1 MARIPSFEE
10 TLLEIHQSL
19 GLERRP
25 SKFVGQFS
33 DLGMSLD
40 KHEEMAREL
49 LDEIFDAL
57 NMDGQAQED
66 ATGNMFEWGNF
77 HKALELHTWTGPAS
91 QQQVVWHLLAYS
103 YVPALARR
111 LAFWELA
118 NVEEGVPALDAGMPG
133 GRFWFFPQWHE
144 ASGKATM
151 PVTQV
156 IDWLLDLLGEQSLGD
171 AGKSLGN
178 ANLRQ
183 EGASAAVRTL
193 HNWRKGI
200 TPKNTAVIDT
210 IFPDDAELR
219 FDGAFTQFDGLPPEQ
234 QFGAALA
241 FVREK
246 GLNAKS
252 LSWEIPMKAS
262 RLEPIFLG
270 DAAEEEKMEFVR
282 RVAIRYAPPDMRTI
296 RQRMKVARMGQ
307 DAYER
312 LMKFLCPDVDP
323 SCADPKR
330 NKMRQLIG
338 LFEGTY
344 NLTIQAWHHGNTY
357 EEQNAWFES
366 QLPPWDKET
375 LFLSILPSRR
385 ETAYEELA
393 LHLTRRFFELCPDDP
408 LPDMWP
414 TTPDD
419 APPIFEHRLRLL
431 KRDAEEFLRI
441 EQLKER
447 VRTASPCASP
457 WRTLQAENSY
467 WVISQFAQDAELPLS
482 MRGMA
487 VQRMRELAVTESE
500 KVGTILIELDNL
512 LDCPPNQ
519 RPPAMRERVAAL
531 LAEAE
536 NIQGKD
542 IWAGPLLR
550 MRAKH
555 KLAQDD
561 LKGAASDFRDALA
574 ACSGYSYGGL
584 RGEIAHEVW
593 ATDLAQVG
601 FVPENQEKFYRNMLG
616 YMEFPDGPSAFE
628 DAAVECEEFF
638 WNTLYRPYPGVE
650 RREPPANIEFKPL
663 LKGTFDLIAKAD
675 WEALQT
681 LLTCHARKFKDRK
694 LPEAR
699 RDSVLMLWI
708 KFVHGLESASA
719 LAQRIMP
726 PAFATEFSNLDSI
739 LANWHQAIRILL
751 EVWPEQAGIPDFKRQ
766 TPLMLAANHGD
777 AELATLLL
785 ANKGC
790 DVNAQDCLGR
800 TALHAAVTGQSAKC
814 VAAML
819 EAGPN
824 PYKATQDE
832 QNTALHTAVR
842 MGDPNIARL
851 ILDRFPK
858 LGMQPNEFGKT
869 ALDMARDYLNDYNDF
884 AAFMRNR
891 HGRRIGSRTDFEHLV
906 SLLSENTA

>member
-10 TLLEIHQSL
+10 ILLEIHQSL
-19 GLERRP
+19 GLERRS

-40 KHEEMAREL
+40 KHQEMAGEL
-49 LDEIFDAL
+49 LSEIFDAL
-57 NMDGQAQED
+57 NMDGRAQKN

-133 GRFWFFPQWHE
+133 GLFWFFPQWHE

-156 IDWLLDLLGEQSLGD
+156 IDWLLDLLGEQLLGD

-200 TPKNTAVIDT
+200 TPKNAASIDT

-219 FDGAFTQFDGLPPEQ
+219 FDGAFTPIDGLASSQE
-234 QFGAALA
+234 FDAALA

-246 GLNAKS
+246 GLNAES

-262 RLEPIFLG
+262 RLEPIFVG
-270 DAAEEEKMEFVR
+270 HAAEEEKIEFVQR
-282 RVAIRYAPPDMRTI
+282 IAIRYAPPDMRTI

-312 LMKFLCPDVDP
+312 LVKFLHPDVDP

-330 NKMRQLIG
+330 NKIRQLIG
-338 LFEGTY
+338 LFEFVY
-344 NLTIQAWHHGNTY
+344 NLTIQAWHHGNAR
-357 EEQNAWFES
+357 EEQDAWFEAM
-366 QLPPWDKET
+366 LPPWDKET
-375 LFLSILPSRR
+375 LLLSILPSRQA
-385 ETAYEELA
+385 TAYEELA
-393 LHLTRRFFELCPDDP
+393 RHLTRRFFELRPDVP

-431 KRDAEEFLRI
+431 KRDAEESLRI
-441 EQLKER
+441 EELKER
-447 VRTASPCASP
+447 VRTASP
-457 WRTLQAENSY
+457 WRTLQAESSY
-467 WVISQFAQDAELPLS
+467 WVISQFAQDAELPMP

-500 KVGTILIELDNL
+500 KSGAILIELGNL

-519 RPPAMRERVAAL
+519 RPPAMRERVTAL

-536 NIQGKD
+536 NTQGRD

-555 KLAQDD
+555 KLAQND

-574 ACSGYSYGGL
+574 TCSEYSYGPL
-584 RGEIAHEVW
+584 RGEIAHEAW
-593 ATDLAQVG
+593 ATDLAQIG

-616 YMEFPDGPSAFE
+616 YMEFPDGPPAFE
-628 DAAVECEEFF
+628 DAAVQCEEFF
-638 WNTLYRPYPGVE
+638 WNTLYRTYPSIE
-650 RREPPANIEFKPL
+650 RREPPGNIEFEPL

-675 WEALQT
+675 WEALRA
-681 LLTCHARKFKDRK
+681 LLTRHARKLKGRK

-699 RDSVLMLWI
+699 RDSVLMLWM
-708 KFVHGLESASA
+708 KFVHGLESAGADTQS
-719 LAQRIMP
+719 IMP
-726 PAFATEFSNLDSI
+726 PEFAAEFSKLDDI
-739 LANWHQAIRILL
+739 LASWRQAIRILL
-751 EVWPEQAGIPDFKRQ
+751 EVWPEQASIPDFKGQ
-766 TPLMLAANHGD
+766 TPLMLAADHGD
-777 AELATLLL
+777 AELVTLLL

-790 DVNAQDCLGR
+790 DVNAQDYLGR
-800 TALHAAVTGQSAKC
+800 TALHAAVTGRSAQC
-814 VAAML
+814 VAAVL
-819 EAGPN
+819 GAGPN
-824 PYKATQDE
+824 PYKVTEDE

-858 LGMQPNEFGKT
+858 FGTQPNQFGKT
-869 ALDMARDYLNDYNDF
+869 ALDMARDYLDNYDDF
-884 AAFMRNR
+884 AAFMRNQ
-891 HGRRIGSRTDFEHLV
+891 HGRRIGSCADFEHLV
-906 SLLSENTA
+906 SLLS

>member
-10 TLLEIHQSL
+10 ILLEIHQSL

-40 KHEEMAREL
+40 RHQEMAEEL
-49 LDEIFDAL
+49 LNEIFGAL
-57 NMDGQAQED
+57 DMDCQARED
-66 ATGNMFEWGNF
+66 TKGNLFEWGNF

-133 GRFWFFPQWHE
+133 GLFWFFPQWHE

-200 TPKNTAVIDT
+200 TPKNAASIDT

-219 FDGAFTQFDGLPPEQ
+219 FDGAFTPIDGLAPAQE
-234 QFGAALA
+234 FDAALA

-246 GLNAKS
+246 GLNAES

-270 DAAEEEKMEFVR
+270 EAAEEEKMEFVR

-296 RQRMKVARMGQ
+296 RLRLKVARMGQ

-312 LMKFLCPDVDP
+312 LVKFLCPDVDP

-330 NKMRQLIG
+330 NKMRQLVG
-338 LFEGTY
+338 LFEGIY

-357 EEQNAWFES
+357 AEQDVWFEA

-393 LHLTRRFFELCPDDP
+393 HHLIRRFFELRPDDP

-414 TTPDD
+414 TIPDD

-431 KRDAEEFLRI
+431 KRDAEELLRI

-447 VRTASPCASP
+447 VRTASPWP
-457 WRTLQAENSY
+457 TLQAENSY
-467 WVISQFAQDAELPLS
+467 WVISQFAQDAELPMS

-487 VQRMRELAVTESE
+487 VQRMRELAATEGE
-500 KVGTILIELDNL
+500 KSGSILIELGNL
-512 LDCPPNQ
+512 FDCPPKQ
-519 RPPAMRERVAAL
+519 RPPGMRERVAAL
-531 LAEAE
+531 LSEVE
-536 NIQGKD
+536 ESPSKD
-542 IWAGPLLR
+542 IWTAPLLR

-555 KLAQDD
+555 KLALDD
-561 LKGAASDFRDALA
+561 IEGAAKDLRAALD
-574 ACSGYSYGGL
+574 ACSEYSYGSL
-584 RGEIAHEVW
+584 RGDIAYEAW
-593 ATDLAQVG
+593 AADLAQG
-601 FVPENQEKFYRNMLG
+601 GRVPGSHEKLYRNILG
-616 YMEFPDGPSAFE
+616 YMEFPNRPPAFE
-628 DAAVECEEFF
+628 DAGVQCEEFF

-650 RREPPANIEFKPL
+650 RREPPANNEFEPL
-663 LKGTFDLIAKAD
+663 HKGTFDLIAKAD
-675 WEALQT
+675 WEALRA
-681 LLTCHARKFKDRK
+681 LLTRHARKLKGRQ

-699 RDSVLMLWI
+699 RNSVLMLWM
-708 KFVHGLESASA
+708 KFVHGLESAGADTQS
-719 LAQRIMP
+719 IMP
-726 PAFATEFSNLDSI
+726 PEFAAEFSKLDTI

-751 EVWPEQAGIPDFKRQ
+751 EVWPEQAGIPDFKGQ
-766 TPLMLAANHGD
+766 TPLMLAADHGD
-777 AELATLLL
+777 AELVTLLL

-790 DVNAQDCLGR
+790 DVNAQDYLGR
-800 TALHAAVTGQSAKC
+800 TALHVAVTGQSAKC
-814 VAAML
+814 VAAVL
-819 EAGPN
+819 GAGPN

-851 ILDRFPK
+851 ILNRFSK
-858 LGMQPNEFGKT
+858 LGTQPNEFGRT
-869 ALDMARDYLNDYNDF
+869 ALDIALDYLNDYDGF
-884 AAFMRNR
+884 EAFMRNQ

-906 SLLSENTA
+906 SLLSESTA